1 MARRI
6 QVTGYLTSD
15 ELEARY
21 RREKGG
27 VERSQWQ
34 MLWLLS
40 SGKGSAKVAEVTGYC
55 QDWIRKLVQ
64 RYNAQGEQAVGDKRR
79 GHAGRPRLLTPEQ
92 DAELRGEL
100 ERAEVAGEAWNSVR
114 TAAWM
119 SAKLGRVVRANR
131 GRETLQRLGFSTKT
145 PRPQH
150 AKADVD
156 AQDLFK
162 KNVS

>member
-21 RREKGG
+21 RRAKGG

-64 RYNAQGEQAVGDKRR
+64 RTTRRASRLSAINGAVMPVDR
-79 GHAGRPRLLTPEQ
+79 ACSRP
-92 DAELRGEL
+92 
-100 ERAEVAGEAWNSVR
+100 N
-114 TAAWM
+114 
-119 SAKLGRVVRANR
+119 
-131 GRETLQRLGFSTKT
+131 KT
-145 PRPQH
+145 PSCEANWNGRR
-150 AKADVD
+150 
-156 AQDLFK
+156 
-162 KNVS
+162 